1 MRLQPVTR
9 PKFAQWR
16 YDRNLTLRSA
26 AAHINAAAGEEV
38 CSYEAVR
45 RICLPFG
52 DERRSIPSDKLAAA
66 IEVLTRGAVTPRD
79 FTDPQLRQCAA

>member
-16 YDRNLTLRSA
+16 YDRNLTLRA
-26 AAHINAAAGEEV
+26 AAERINAAAGEPV
-38 CSYEAVR
+38 CTYEAVR

-52 DERRSIPSDKLAAA
+52 DERRSIPSEKLAAA
-66 IEVLTRGAVTPRD
+66 IEVLTCGAVKARD
-79 FTDPQLRQCAA
+79 FTDPQLRACAA